1 MTYTEGMS
9 EVETAHAPADEDHA
23 HPTGDAGAHGGEP
36 LGPVDVAAWVYA
48 IGGAVAGL
56 IVVLA
61 LAVARG
67 G

>member
-1 MTYTEGMS
+1 MTDTSGMS
-9 EVETAHAPADEDHA
+9 EVETTHAPSSDDHA
-23 HPTGDAGAHGGEP
+23 HPAGHDGAHGGEP
-36 LGPVDVAAWVYA
+36 LGSVDVAAWVYA
-48 IGGAVAGL
+48 IGGAALGL

>member
-1 MTYTEGMS
+1 MTDTAGMS
-9 EVETAHAPADEDHA
+9 EVETAPAPASDDHA
-23 HPTGDAGAHGGEP
+23 HHAGHDRAHDSEP

-48 IGGAVAGL
+48 LGGAAAGL